1 MKIIWSWASA
11 RNLVRGVCGV
21 CAILMLLG
29 LFAPQS
35 LRSLQPLGG
44 SHPRP
49 QERLP
54 AESVSS
60 SKSDH
65 VRRPDAART
74 GDTERTPIVEAL
86 SGLVGQNQQ
95 VFGPVQAQLQD
106 NLEQANA
113 LLLDV
118 KRTNQAALRQ
128 ANRRVRRPGLAPN
141 LLLVIVPGLS
151 CGDLHCYHEQAE
163 PTPGFDRLATNGVRL
178 TQYLSPETDETDWTS
193 LFGGSTLESGRT
205 GNRRVPSFAALLWQS
220 GYATALIGDMPQP
233 QTSLSEMGF
242 DHWSGPSSPR
252 VALEEALAFMA
263 RTARQRPVAS
273 IVLLNGR
280 GPSVSAQDEQ
290 MSWLLSQLE
299 ERRLAAS
306 TVLVVVGIPSREATS
321 RSPHVS
327 ASPPVAP
334 GFAVWLDQIP
344 KSSVN
349 DQTTTLA
356 DVVCTL
362 LTLAEIPQHPARLKG
377 TSRWELWRNGP
388 LRE

>member
-60 SKSDH
+60 SESNH
-65 VRRPDAART
+65 VPSPNAART
-74 GDTERTPIVEAL
+74 GDTERTPLVEAL
-86 SGLVGQNQQ
+86 SDLVGQNQQ

-113 LLLDV
+113 RLLDV

-128 ANRRVRRPGLAPN
+128 AHRRVRRPGLAPH
-141 LLLVIVPGLS
+141 LLLVIIQGLN
-151 CGDLHCYHEQAE
+151 CDALHCYHEQAE
-163 PTPGFDRLATNGVRL
+163 ATPGFDRLAANGLRL
-178 TQYLSPETDETDWTS
+178 TQYSSPETEATDWAR
-193 LFGGSTLESGRT
+193 LFGGSDLENGRA
-205 GNRRVPSFAALLWQS
+205 GNRRSPSFAALLWES
-220 GYATALIGDMPQP
+220 GYATALIGDMPKP
-233 QTSLSEMGF
+233 QTSLSELGF
-242 DHWSGPSSPR
+242 DHWSGCSSPR
-252 VALEEALAFMA
+252 DALDEALAFTA

-273 IVLLNGR
+273 LVLLNGR
-280 GPSVSAQDEQ
+280 GQSVPAQDEL
-290 MSWLLSQLE
+290 MSWLLAQLD
-299 ERRLAAS
+299 ERHLAAS
-306 TVLVVVGIPSREATS
+306 TLLVVVGIPARESTS
-321 RSPHVS
+321 RPPLAT

-334 GFAVWLDQIP
+334 GFAVWLDQLP
-344 KSSVN
+344 KGSVN
-349 DQTTTLA
+349 DQATTLA
-356 DVVCTL
+356 DIVCTL
-362 LTLAEIPQHPARLKG
+362 LTLAEIPQRPARLKG
-377 TSRWELWRNGP
+377 TSRWELWRNGSP
-388 LRE
+388 PE